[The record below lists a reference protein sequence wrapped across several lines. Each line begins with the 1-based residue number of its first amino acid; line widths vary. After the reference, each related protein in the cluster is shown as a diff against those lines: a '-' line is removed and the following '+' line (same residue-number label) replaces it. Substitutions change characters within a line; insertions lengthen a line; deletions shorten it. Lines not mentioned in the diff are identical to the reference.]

1 MANWKEDYNVFDV
14 PYLYHLSSHETTM
27 QLQRAFSVKDTTS
40 VETAIRSNTKKYN
53 DVISGQ
59 RSQFHPNQPSFEI
72 QNAFIPRNAFI
83 PSSQQYSRNYHLKKC
98 FQKYK
103 LKNLHKVHISNTTIS
118 IYLKHTT
125 PDYSDMFSVCVYD
138 LEFQYWPK
146 VSLIVSIHNF
156 KKGSEFFPHA
166 YVWQLH
172 DIHCEDIA
180 PFVFTDAMADRF
192 EFDFW
197 QRMKYDCFLEIES
210 KTFMFPSPLNL
221 IIAHYAV
228 EEPNLLE
235 SFNELVRIKK
245 NS

>member
-1 MANWKEDYNVFDV
+1 M
-14 PYLYHLSSHETTM
+14 
-27 QLQRAFSVKDTTS
+27 
-40 VETAIRSNTKKYN
+40 
-53 DVISGQ
+53 
-59 RSQFHPNQPSFEI
+59 
-72 QNAFIPRNAFI
+72 
-83 PSSQQYSRNYHLKKC
+83 
-98 FQKYK
+98 
-103 LKNLHKVHISNTTIS
+103 
-118 IYLKHTT
+118 
-125 PDYSDMFSVCVYD
+125 
-138 LEFQYWPK
+138 
-146 VSLIVSIHNF
+146 
-156 KKGSEFFPHA
+156 
-166 YVWQLH
+166 H